1 MQLTIILYLGR
12 GDFEQTE
19 TGNVSPFQAPR
30 SSEQTTI
37 QPLAPAADTIQND
50 SNGSET
56 FIAVNEDPTDTIQQ
70 PNPNDLLQL
79 SVAVSS
85 QQLTQSNLLTTLL
98 TTQAAGNQVART
110 VALSQTPTNIDQSV
124 QPPQDSESRMIC
136 DRIGCN
142 NITFPRRSDWE

>member
-1 MQLTIILYLGR
+1 MQLTIILYLGQ
-12 GDFEQTE
+12 GDFEQVE
-19 TGNVSPFQAPR
+19 TSNVSPFQASE
-30 SSEQTTI
+30 SSEQTTM

-70 PNPNDLLQL
+70 PNPSNLLQL
-79 SVAVSS
+79 SMAVSS
-85 QQLTQSNLLTTLL
+85 RQLAQSNLLTTLP

-110 VALSQTPTNIDQSV
+110 VALSQTLTNIDQSA

-136 DRIGCN
+136 DRVGCG